1 MTAKTKLFLS
11 IFHKAERKYSRSSKR
26 LAAEGWEN
34 DWQTLIATI
43 YSAQSRDETTI
54 PVMEKAFNVFPTLE
68 SYANSPFSRLM
79 SLTKKIN
86 YYKTKS
92 KHSKKT
98 AQELISKFNSQ
109 VPGTI
114 ESLVTL
120 PGVGRKTANL
130 IITKVHNKE
139 GICVD
144 THVQRISNVLGIV
157 KTKTPHQTE
166 LELQKIAPKKYW
178 GKINRIFVLWG
189 KEVPGRSKQKL
200 VNKLNN
206 KTLSS
211 YHDTNCKNI
220 QK

>member
-92 KHSKKT
+92 RNSKAT
-98 AQELISKFNSQ
+98 AQLLLSKFNGK
-109 VPGTI
+109 VPDTI
-114 ESLVTL
+114 EQLITL

-130 IITKVHNKE
+130 ILSEIHNKD

-144 THVQRISNVLGIV
+144 THVHRISNVLGLV
-157 KTKTPHQTE
+157 KTKTPHETEIE
-166 LELQKIAPKKYW
+166 LEKIAPKKYW
-178 GKINRIFVLWG
+178 SKINRLFVLWG
-189 KEVPGRSKQKL
+189 KDVRGRNK
-200 VNKLNN
+200 NKLLG
-206 KTLSS
+206 KLEEISS
-211 YHDTNCKNI
+211 G
-220 QK
+220 